1 MKPTTFLLDL
11 DDTLIGN
18 PMATFLPPYF
28 KLLAWRL
35 RPFLSD
41 GTDLA
46 SLMAASVQAMQANE
60 ALDVTNLEAFM
71 ADFTRRIGY
80 TGPELQVVINEFYA
94 KDFLKLR
101 QHVVYRPEAPQIV
114 RYLLAAGYK
123 VVIATNP
130 LFPVT
135 AIEQRLDWGGV
146 KDFAYSLV
154 TTMENSY
161 FSKPNRRYYQAI
173 LDQIGSVPAETWMVG
188 DDYDNDIVPA
198 AALGI
203 KTWWVTET
211 VPSSETAPVY
221 DKFGPLADFLI
232 WLKHDLNPADETG

>member
-1 MKPTTFLLDL
+1 
-11 DDTLIGN
+11 
-18 PMATFLPPYF
+18 
-28 KLLAWRL
+28 
-35 RPFLSD
+35 
-41 GTDLA
+41 
-46 SLMAASVQAMQANE
+46 
-60 ALDVTNLEAFM
+60 M

-101 QHVVYRPEAPQIV
+101 QHIIYRPEAPEIV

-135 AIEQRLDWGGV
+135 AIEQRLDWGGI

-154 TTMENSY
+154 TTMENSH